1 MSREILD
8 FCLKIIMDIST
19 RIKEACKAAGTSMYK
34 LEKELGLGNGTIG
47 KWGKNG
53 RIPNYANLLAV
64 ANALGV
70 TVGALTGTAETQAE
84 HPELWAAAEEKI
96 RMEDALAGIKKDAPG
111 QQAESD
117 LERRLRAIAA
127 KLPPDFLEREIAYLE
142 QKVQQLHVP
151 TDSDM

>member
-1 MSREILD
+1 
-8 FCLKIIMDIST
+8 
-19 RIKEACKAAGTSMYK
+19 MYK

-53 RIPNYANLLAV
+53 RVPNYANLLAV

-70 TVGALTGTAETQAE
+70 TVDDLTGTAETQAE
-84 HPELWAAAEEKI
+84 YPELWAAAEAKI
-96 RMEDALAGIKKDAPG
+96 RMDDALAGIKKDAPG
-111 QQAESD
+111 PQAESD
-117 LERRLRAIAA
+117 LERRFRAAVA

-142 QKVQQLHVP
+142 QKAQQLHVP

>member
-19 RIKEACKAAGTSMYK
+19 RIKEACKAHGTSMYK

-53 RIPNYANLLAV
+53 RTPNYANLLAV

-70 TVGALTGTAETQAE
+70 TVDDLTGTAETQAE
-84 HPELWAAAEEKI
+84 HPELWAAAEAKI
-96 RMEDALAGIKKDAPG
+96 RVDDALAGRKKDAPG
-111 QQAESD
+111 PQAESANEKLLID
-117 LERRLRAIAA
+117 LFRQLSPERQQEELAYLAQAA
-127 KLPPDFLEREIAYLE
+127 KRGA
-142 QKVQQLHVP
+142 VQ
-151 TDSDM
+151 DM

>member
-1 MSREILD
+1 
-8 FCLKIIMDIST
+8 
-19 RIKEACKAAGTSMYK
+19 MYK

-53 RIPNYANLLAV
+53 RVPNYANLLAV

-70 TVGALTGTAETQAE
+70 TVDDLTGTAETQAE
-84 HPELWAAAEEKI
+84 YPELWAAAEAKI
-96 RMEDALAGIKKDAPG
+96 RMDDALAGIKKDAPG
-111 QQAESD
+111 PQAESD
-117 LERRLRAIAA
+117 LERRLRVIAA

-142 QKVQQLHVP
+142 QKVQQLHAP

>member
-1 MSREILD
+1 
-8 FCLKIIMDIST
+8 
-19 RIKEACKAAGTSMYK
+19 MYK

-70 TVGALTGTAETQAE
+70 TVDDLTGTADTQAE
-84 HPELWAAAEEKI
+84 YPELWAAAEAKI
-96 RMEDALAGIKKDAPG
+96 RMDDALAGIKKDAPG
-111 QQAESD
+111 PQAESD
-117 LERRLRAIAA
+117 LERRLRVIAA

-142 QKVQQLHVP
+142 QKVQQMHVP

>member
-1 MSREILD
+1 
-8 FCLKIIMDIST
+8 
-19 RIKEACKAAGTSMYK
+19 MYK

-70 TVGALTGTAETQAE
+70 TVADLTGTADTQAE
-84 HPELWAAAEEKI
+84 YPELWAAAEAKI
-96 RMEDALAGIKKDAPG
+96 RMDDALAGIKKDAPG
-111 QQAESD
+111 PQAESD
-117 LERRLRAIAA
+117 LERRLKVIAA

>member
-1 MSREILD
+1 
-8 FCLKIIMDIST
+8 MDIST
-19 RIKEACKAAGTSMYK
+19 RIKEACKANGTSMYK

-70 TVGALTGTAETQAE
+70 TVDALTGTEETQAE

-111 QQAESD
+111 PQAESVNEKLLID
-117 LERRLRAIAA
+117 LFRQLSPERQQEELAYLAQAA
-127 KLPPDFLEREIAYLE
+127 KRGA
-142 QKVQQLHVP
+142 VR
-151 TDSDM
+151 DM

>member
-1 MSREILD
+1 
-8 FCLKIIMDIST
+8 
-19 RIKEACKAAGTSMYK
+19 MYK

-53 RIPNYANLLAV
+53 RVPNYANLLAV

-70 TVGALTGTAETQAE
+70 TVDDLTGTAETQAE
-84 HPELWAAAEEKI
+84 YPELWAAAEAKI
-96 RMEDALAGIKKDAPG
+96 RMDDALAGIKKDAPG
-111 QQAESD
+111 PQAESD
-117 LERRLRAIAA
+117 LERRFRAAAA

-142 QKVQQLHVP
+142 QKVQQLHAP

>member
-1 MSREILD
+1 
-8 FCLKIIMDIST
+8 
-19 RIKEACKAAGTSMYK
+19 MYK

-70 TVGALTGTAETQAE
+70 TVDDLTGTADTQAE
-84 HPELWAAAEEKI
+84 YPELWAAAEAKI
-96 RMEDALAGIKKDAPG
+96 RMDDALAGIKKDAPG
-111 QQAESD
+111 PQAESD

-142 QKVQQLHVP
+142 QKAQQLHVP

>member
-1 MSREILD
+1 
-8 FCLKIIMDIST
+8 
-19 RIKEACKAAGTSMYK
+19 MYK

-70 TVGALTGTAETQAE
+70 TVDDLTGTADTQAE
-84 HPELWAAAEEKI
+84 YPELWAAAEAKI
-96 RMEDALAGIKKDAPG
+96 RMDDALAGIKKDAPG
-111 QQAESD
+111 PQAESD
-117 LERRLRAIAA
+117 LERRFRAAAA

>member
-1 MSREILD
+1 
-8 FCLKIIMDIST
+8 
-19 RIKEACKAAGTSMYK
+19 MYK

-53 RIPNYANLLAV
+53 RVPNYANLLAV

-70 TVGALTGTAETQAE
+70 TVDDLTGTADTQAE
-84 HPELWAAAEEKI
+84 YPELWAAAEAKI
-96 RMEDALAGIKKDAPG
+96 RMDDALAGIKKDAPG
-111 QQAESD
+111 PQAESD
-117 LERRLRAIAA
+117 LERRFRAAAA

-142 QKVQQLHVP
+142 QKAQQLHVP

>member
-1 MSREILD
+1 
-8 FCLKIIMDIST
+8 MDIST
-19 RIKEACKAAGTSMYK
+19 RIKEACKAHGTSMYK

-70 TVGALTGTAETQAE
+70 TVDDLTGTADTQAE
-84 HPELWAAAEEKI
+84 YPELWAAAEAKI
-96 RMEDALAGIKKDAPG
+96 RMDDALAGIKKDAPG
-111 QQAESD
+111 PQAESD
-117 LERRLRAIAA
+117 LERRFRAAAA

-142 QKVQQLHVP
+142 QKAQQLHVP

>member
-1 MSREILD
+1 
-8 FCLKIIMDIST
+8 
-19 RIKEACKAAGTSMYK
+19 MYK

-53 RIPNYANLLAV
+53 RVPNYANLLAV

-70 TVGALTGTAETQAE
+70 TVDDLTGTAETQAE
-84 HPELWAAAEEKI
+84 YPELWAAAEAKI
-96 RMEDALAGIKKDAPG
+96 RMDDALAGIKKDAPG
-111 QQAESD
+111 PQAESD
-117 LERRLRAIAA
+117 LERRFRAAAA

-142 QKVQQLHVP
+142 QKAQQLHVP

>member
-1 MSREILD
+1 
-8 FCLKIIMDIST
+8 
-19 RIKEACKAAGTSMYK
+19 MYK

-53 RIPNYANLLAV
+53 RVPNYANLLAV

-70 TVGALTGTAETQAE
+70 TVDDLTSTADTQAE
-84 HPELWAAAEEKI
+84 YPELWAAAEAKI
-96 RMEDALAGIKKDAPG
+96 RMDDALAGIKKDAPG
-111 QQAESD
+111 PQAESD
-117 LERRLRAIAA
+117 LERRFRAAAA

-142 QKVQQLHVP
+142 QKAQQLHVP

>member
-1 MSREILD
+1 
-8 FCLKIIMDIST
+8 
-19 RIKEACKAAGTSMYK
+19 MYK

-53 RIPNYANLLAV
+53 RVPNYANLLAV

-70 TVGALTGTAETQAE
+70 TVDDLTGTAETQAE
-84 HPELWAAAEEKI
+84 YPELWAAAEAKI
-96 RMEDALAGIKKDAPG
+96 RMDDALAGIKKDAPG
-111 QQAESD
+111 PQAESD
-117 LERRLRAIAA
+117 LERRFRAAAA

>member
-1 MSREILD
+1 
-8 FCLKIIMDIST
+8 
-19 RIKEACKAAGTSMYK
+19 MYK

-70 TVGALTGTAETQAE
+70 TVDDLTGTADTQAE
-84 HPELWAAAEEKI
+84 YPELWAAAEAKI
-96 RMEDALAGIKKDAPG
+96 RMDDALAGIKKDAPG
-111 QQAESD
+111 PQAESD
-117 LERRLRAIAA
+117 LERRFRAAVA

-142 QKVQQLHVP
+142 QKAQQLHVP